1 MIKRAQKKKINK
13 MRTAFV
19 LFCITAPILQFFIFY
34 IYTNFSSILM
44 AFTNNRGE
52 WSFENFIRFGNEL
65 LDTNSEISIA
75 IKNTFI
81 TFGIMLVAY
90 PFKVL
95 VSYFIYKKV
104 PGYNVYR
111 ILFFLPSIIF
121 GVAVAMIF
129 TRMIGVNGFVAEW
142 VGNMLGL
149 DETPE
154 LLADSR
160 FANFTIWAQML
171 WLGFP
176 GELIIWGGTFARI
189 PEEVLESASLDGVT
203 WWQEFTHIIV
213 PLVWPTV
220 SLQMVLMFCGIFSAS
235 GNVWLLTRGQYGT
248 HTLASWMYEMLYANS
263 GGAYSSNV
271 YNYLSAVGLILTVI
285 AIAISTVIRKWTDKA
300 FNDVEF

>member
-13 MRTAFV
+13 MRTAFI

-248 HTLASWMYEMLYANS
+248 HTLSSWMYEMLYANS
-263 GGAYSSNV
+263 GGSYSSNV

-285 AIAISTVIRKWTDKA
+285 AVAISMVIRKWTDRA

>member
-1 MIKRAQKKKINK
+1 MVKRAQKKKINK
-13 MRTAFV
+13 MRTAFI

-44 AFTNNRGE
+44 AFTNSRGE

-65 LDTNSEISIA
+65 IDKNSEISIA

-104 PGYNVYR
+104 PGYNIYR

-176 GELIIWGGTFARI
+176 GDLIIWGGTFARI

-248 HTLASWMYEMLYANS
+248 HTLSSWMYEMLYANS
-263 GGAYSSNV
+263 GGSYSSNV

-285 AIAISTVIRKWTDKA
+285 AVAISMVIRKWTDRA